1 MAITDYIGIGGP
13 IGIVFMFL
21 GFLLNAYLARR
32 KDVREDVKIERE
44 SESGIVETTR
54 AALSMAREEMAAV
67 NLSRTDDR
75 MAYRDALVALRQE
88 KDSEIEALRI
98 RVTILQEENERLK
111 RGQIGD

>member
-13 IGIVFMFL
+13 VGIIFMFL

-54 AALSMAREEMAAV
+54 AALAMAREEMTALG
-67 NLSRTDDR
+67 LSRLEDR
-75 MAYRDALVALRQE
+75 TEYREKLAALRAE
-88 KDSEIEALRI
+88 KDSEIDVLRI
-98 RVTILQEENERLK
+98 MVEQHKAEIDRLK
-111 RGQIGD
+111 RGQTGD

>member
-13 IGIVFMFL
+13 VGIIFMFF

-54 AALSMAREEMAAV
+54 AALAMAREEMTAAKV
-67 NLSRTDDR
+67 ERIDDR
-75 MAYRDALVALRQE
+75 NEYREKLAALRAE
-88 KDSEIEALRI
+88 KDAEIDILRIVVEAQKSEIEHLR
-98 RVTILQEENERLK
+98 RDRPS
-111 RGQIGD
+111 D